1 MSLISTLTLL
11 FVVALDLA
19 AQHDRFGTPACSG
32 SGQEFADRSFFVIC
46 HSSDRRVPLWVGYEL
61 TPDQLERTAT
71 RPAHFRHDPDLSGP
85 SAYDSDYRNS
95 GYSRGH
101 MAPAADFAFSQ
112 ASIRATF
119 LLSNAVPQHQAVNQ
133 GRWAQVETAV
143 RRIAAASDVT
153 YVFTGPIFESAE
165 TERIG
170 DGHVSVPT
178 HTFKVILVLHGT
190 SKTMYAAIVPNAVAV
205 REPLNQFAVTVEEV
219 ERRTGF
225 DFFSA
230 LEDSE
235 ERDLEGTLQLFPVRS
250 SH

>member
-1 MSLISTLTLL
+1 MSLFNTVTLL
-11 FVVALDLA
+11 LIVAVDLD

-32 SGQEFADRSFFVIC
+32 PDAEFAARSFFIIC
-46 HSSDRRVPLWVGYEL
+46 HSSDRMIPLWVGYEL
-61 TPDQLERTAT
+61 MPEHLDRTAT

-101 MAPAADFAFSQ
+101 MAPAADFAWSQ

-119 LLSNAVPQHQAVNQ
+119 LLSNAVPQRQAVNQ
-133 GRWAQVETAV
+133 GRWAQVEATV
-143 RRIAAASDVT
+143 RRIVAASDMT

-165 TERIG
+165 IERIG
-170 DGHVSVPT
+170 ASQVFVPT
-178 HTFKVILVLHGT
+178 HTFKVILALEGT
-190 SKTMYAAIVPNAVAV
+190 SKTMYAAIVPNADVV
-205 REPLNQFAVTVEEV
+205 REPLNQFAVTVDEV

-225 DFFSA
+225 DFFSVV
-230 LEDSE
+230 EDSE
-235 ERDLEGTLQLFPVRS
+235 ERDLESTMHLFPVRS